1 MNEWK
6 LKNLGELL
14 GEKGYIRGPFGSS
27 LKRDEMKVSGIPV
40 YEQVHAIHNTREFRF
55 HIDELKFK
63 DLSRFQ
69 VKNADLIISCSGT
82 VGKISIIDENDPKG
96 IISQALLIL
105 RPDTKNVRPLYLK
118 YFLTS
123 ELGQYHLLSASHGSV
138 QPNIAERKIVQQ
150 IPIDLPKVEEQ
161 DKIIEILSSLDDKID
176 LLHRN
181 NNTLEQL
188 AETLF
193 RQWFVEEAEES
204 WEEVTLGSLC
214 IKITKG
220 TTPTT
225 MGKPFV
231 ELGINFIKAES
242 LNEFGGFIKNKFS
255 FIDESTY
262 DLLKRSQIKE
272 GDILFTIAGT
282 IGRTAIVTSS
292 ILPANT
298 NQAVA
303 IIRVDN
309 EKINQTFMKYV
320 MKSDYIKEI
329 METKIVHAVQPNLS
343 LGEISDTKIKLPPK
357 WKLDKFKLVGQ
368 NLQDKINHNNEHIQQ
383 LENLRDT
390 LLPKL
395 MSGAVRVEN

>member
-1 MNEWK
+1 MNKWTSYS
-6 LKNLGELL
+6 LANVANLLDCLHKTPAYSDSGYPIVRVTDIK
-14 GEKGYIRGPFGSS
+14 KGYLKLDSCLKVDERNFKLFSKQYVPQKGDIVFSRVGSYGISS
-27 LKRDEMKVSGIPV
+27 LVRHS
-40 YEQVHAIHNTREFRF
+40 QVFCIGQNT
-55 HIDELKFK
+55 
-63 DLSRFQ
+63 
-69 VKNADLIISCSGT
+69 VLIIPK
-82 VGKISIIDENDPKG
+82 KINGEF
-96 IISQALLIL
+96 LF
-105 RPDTKNVRPLYLK
+105 Y
-118 YFLTS
+118 YLTS
-123 ELGQYHLLSASHGSV
+123 SDAFNQIEGLVAGST
-138 QPNIAERKIVQQ
+138 QPTISMKSIREIEVPFPPLPEQERIA
-150 IPIDLPKVEEQ
+150 
-161 DKIIEILSSLDDKID
+161 EILSSLDDKID

-193 RQWFVEEAEES
+193 RQWFVEEAQDS

-214 IKITKG
+214 NKITKG

-242 LNEFGGFIKNKFS
+242 LNEVGGFIKNKFS
-255 FIDESTY
+255 FVDESTY

-368 NLQDKINHNNEHIQQ
+368 NLQDKINHNNELIQQ